1 MSRLTVALLV
11 LYAFAVPWQY
21 ALDLGEPLGN
31 PARILGVLMLVAA
44 IPAVLSRPS
53 WHPPGLL
60 PSLVLLIFLYL
71 SATYLWSI
79 DPLTTLDKI
88 RAYFQVMMV
97 VWIAWEFLETPAQ
110 VRNLLRAIVIGSI
123 VLALLTLAGFTSA
136 AAAVVTQQSRFTAA
150 GQDPNDV
157 ARFLDLV
164 FPIAALLLAEDKSI
178 LVRLVAALYLP
189 LGLLAVILTASRGGF
204 LGAAAALLAAFFLLA
219 RWRPVFAVAATVVL
233 ALFSMFAAFFV
244 PAETFARLATIPA
257 QFAALDF
264 NDRFG
269 IWTSGAQ
276 AFAHAPWLGYGAG
289 NYSLAAGLSAEDTA
303 HNTFMAL
310 LVMGGLVAVTLL
322 LAILVAALRSI
333 LRAQALTRFAFLGV
347 LLVWIITASVGSVE
361 ENRMTWLL
369 FACIALLPRFASDS
383 DAQIATRVVAQ
394 SVTHRSVNPQPLSP
408 PAPESA

>member
-1 MSRLTVALLV
+1 MARLTVALLV

-31 PARILGVLMLVAA
+31 VARIAGVLLLLVA
-44 IPAVLSRPS
+44 IPAVLARRA
-53 WHPPGLL
+53 WRPPGLL
-60 PSLVLLIFLYL
+60 PSLIFLFFLYL

-79 DPLTTLDKI
+79 DPLTTLNKI

-97 VWIAWEFLETPAQ
+97 VWIGWEFLETPAHA
-110 VRNLLRAIVIGSI
+110 RHFLRAILLGSI
-123 VLALLTLAGFTSA
+123 LLALLTLFNFTSVA
-136 AAAVVTQQSRFTAA
+136 TTAVIQQSRFTAS

-164 FPIAALLLAEDKSI
+164 FPIAALLLAEDHSI
-178 LVRLVAALYLP
+178 VIRMLAAAYLP
-189 LGLLAVILTASRGGF
+189 LGLLAVVLTASRGGF
-204 LGAAAALLAAFFLLA
+204 LGAIVALLAAFFLLA
-219 RWRPVFAVAATVVL
+219 RWRPTAAATVAFAL
-233 ALFSMFAAFFV
+233 AALSTVAAFFV
-244 PAETFARLATIPA
+244 PPETFARLATIPA

-289 NYSLAAGLSAEDTA
+289 NYSLASGLATEDTA

-310 LVMGGLVAVTLL
+310 LVMGGLVAATLL
-322 LAILVAALRSI
+322 FAILIATLRSI
-333 LRAQALTRFAFLGV
+333 LRASGLTRIAFLAV
-347 LLVWIITASVGSVE
+347 LVVWIVTASVGSVE

-369 FACIALLPRFASDS
+369 FACFALLPRFAADS
-383 DAQIATRVVAQ
+383 ARSPSAAPLPATH
-394 SVTHRSVNPQPLSP
+394 SQPFAS

>member
-1 MSRLTVALLV
+1 MARLTVALLV

-31 PARILGVLMLVAA
+31 VARIVGVLLLLIA
-44 IPAVLSRPS
+44 IPALFARRA

-60 PSLVLLIFLYL
+60 PSLIFLLFLYL
-71 SATYLWSI
+71 STSYLWSI

-110 VRNLLRAIVIGSI
+110 GRNFLRAILLGSI
-123 VLALLTLAGFTSA
+123 VLALLTVFNFTSVA
-136 AAAVVTQQSRFTAA
+136 TAAVAQQTRFTAS

-157 ARFLDLV
+157 ARFLALV
-164 FPIAALLLAEDKSI
+164 FPIAALLLAEDRRI
-178 LVRLVAALYLP
+178 AIRLLAAAYLP
-189 LGLLAVILTASRGGF
+189 LGLLAVVLTASRGGF
-204 LGAAAALLAAFFLLA
+204 LGAIVALLAAFVLLA
-219 RWRPVFAVAATVVL
+219 RWRPAAAASVAVLLAALSTVAAFL
-233 ALFSMFAAFFV
+233 V

-289 NYSLAAGLSAEDTA
+289 NYSLAAGLATEDTA

-310 LVMGGLVAVTLL
+310 LVMGGLVAATLL
-322 LAILVAALRSI
+322 LAILIAALRSI
-333 LRAQALTRFAFLGV
+333 LRARGLTRIAFFAV
-347 LLVWIITASVGSVE
+347 LAVWIVTASVGSVE

-369 FACIALLPRFASDS
+369 FACSALLPRFDADS
-383 DAQIATRVVAQ
+383 ARPPSAAPLPVPHSHPFAQ
-394 SVTHRSVNPQPLSP
+394 H
-408 PAPESA
+408 APETA

>member
-1 MSRLTVALLV
+1 MARLAAALLV

-31 PARILGVLMLVAA
+31 VARVTGVLLLVVA
-44 IPAVLSRPS
+44 IPAALARRR
-53 WHPPGLL
+53 WHSPGLL
-60 PSLVLLIFLYL
+60 PSLIFLLFLLL
-71 SATYLWSI
+71 SASYLWSI

-97 VWIAWEFLETPAQ
+97 VWIAWEFLETRAQ
-110 VRNLLRAIVIGSI
+110 WRQLLRAIVLGSI
-123 VLALLTLAGFTSA
+123 VLAVLTLLNFTSA
-136 AAAVVTQQSRFTAA
+136 ATAAATEQARFTAS

-164 FPIAALLLAEDKSI
+164 FPIAALLFAEDNN
-178 LVRLVAALYLP
+178 RLFRLLAAAYLP
-189 LGLLAVILTASRGGF
+189 LGLLAVVLTASRGGF
-204 LGAAAALLAAFFLLA
+204 VGAVVALLAALVLLV
-219 RWRPVFAVAATVVL
+219 RWRPSSAASAALVL
-233 ALFSMFAAFFV
+233 AALSTLAAFLV
-244 PAETFARLATIPA
+244 PQETFARLATIPA
-257 QFAALDF
+257 QFQALDF

-289 NYSLAAGLSAEDTA
+289 NYSLAAGLATEDTA

-310 LVMGGLVAVTLL
+310 LVMGGLAAVTLL
-322 LAILVAALRSI
+322 LAILIAALRSI
-333 LRAQALTRFAFLGV
+333 LRARGLTRVAFLGV
-347 LLVWIITASVGSVE
+347 FLVWIVTASVGSVE

-369 FACIALLPRFASDS
+369 FACCALLPRMASDPAAHS
-383 DAQIATRVVAQ
+383 GSAAQPASLPAV
-394 SVTHRSVNPQPLSP
+394 HPQPFAP

>member
-79 DPLTTLDKI
+79 DPSTTLDKI

-97 VWIAWEFLETPAQ
+97 VWIAWEFLESPAQ
-110 VRNLLRAIVIGSI
+110 IRYFLRAIVLGSI
-123 VLALLTLAGFTSA
+123 VLALLTLAGFTS

-164 FPIAALLLAEDKSI
+164 FPIAALLLAEDNNV

-219 RWRPVFAVAATVVL
+219 RWRPVAAVVATVVL
-233 ALFSMFAAFFV
+233 ALFSMLTAFLV
-244 PAETFARLATIPA
+244 PVETFARLATIPA

-310 LVMGGLVAVTLL
+310 LVMGGMVAVTLL
-322 LAILVAALRSI
+322 LAVLVAALRSI
-333 LRAQALTRFAFLGV
+333 LRAQALTRVAFLGV

-369 FACIALLPRFASDS
+369 FAGIALLPRFASDS
-383 DAQIATRVVAQ
+383 AAQITTRVVAQ
-394 SVTHRSVNPQPLSP
+394 SVTHRSVHSQPLSP